1 MGLLEKIGG
10 LRRAVPDAL
19 DVAAAPGVAYAP
31 VSGTVVPLDQVSDP
45 AFAQGMLGAG
55 LGIAPEGDVAY
66 APVSGVVTADVKTRH
81 ALLIRTTEG
90 AEVLL
95 HVGLDSVALRG
106 EGFRCLAE
114 KGDEVCAG
122 QPLIVFDR
130 ALIAARGLDP
140 TVMVTVSNSDA
151 FAPVEAVGGSEVVA
165 AGEAVLR
172 WRV

>member
-45 AFAQGMLGAG
+45 AFAQGMLGNG
-55 LGIAPEGDVAY
+55 LGIAPEENVAY
-66 APVSGVVTADVKTRH
+66 APVSGVVAADVKTHH
-81 ALLIRTTEG
+81 ALLIRTAEG

-122 QPLIVFDR
+122 QPLIAFDR
-130 ALIAARGLDP
+130 ALMAERGLDA
-140 TVMVTVSNSDA
+140 TVMVTVCNSDA
-151 FAPVEAVGGSEVVA
+151 LAPLEVVA
-165 AGEAVLR
+165 GTERVVAGEAVMR
-172 WRV
+172 WAV

>member
-10 LRRAVPDAL
+10 MRRTVPDAL

-31 VSGTVVPLDQVSDP
+31 VSGAVVPLAQVSDP
-45 AFAQGMLGAG
+45 AFAQGMLGNG
-55 LGIAPEGDVAY
+55 LGIAPEGGVAY

-81 ALLIRTTEG
+81 ALLIKTAEG
-90 AEVLL
+90 ADVLL

-122 QPLIVFDR
+122 QPVITFDR
-130 ALIAARGLDP
+130 ALLGARGLDP

-151 FAPVEAVGGSEVVA
+151 FAPVEVVA
-165 AGEAVLR
+165 GTERVVAGEAVLR
-172 WRV
+172 WRA

>member
-10 LRRAVPDAL
+10 IRRAVPEAL

-31 VSGTVVPLDQVSDP
+31 VAGTVVPLAQVSDP

-55 LGIAPEGDVAY
+55 MGVAPEGSVAY
-66 APVSGVVTADVKTRH
+66 APVSGMVMADVKTRH
-81 ALLIRTTEG
+81 ALLIKTPEG

-95 HVGLDSVALRG
+95 HVGLDSVALQG
-106 EGFRCLAE
+106 EGFRCMAK
-114 KGDEVCAG
+114 KGDEVRAG
-122 QPLIVFDR
+122 QPLIAFDR
-130 ALIAARGLDP
+130 ALMAERGLDA

-151 FAPVEAVGGSEVVA
+151 FAPVEVVA
-165 AGEAVLR
+165 GGEIVEAGEAVLR